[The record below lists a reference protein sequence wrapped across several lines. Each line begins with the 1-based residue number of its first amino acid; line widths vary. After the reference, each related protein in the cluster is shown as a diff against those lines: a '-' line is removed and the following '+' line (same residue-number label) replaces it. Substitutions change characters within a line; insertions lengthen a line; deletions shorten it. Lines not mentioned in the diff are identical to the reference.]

1 MVIKKPNK
9 YLVIALILCIILCI
23 IFSLFIPTRMFF
35 LNQKHN
41 PNIDTDNLSFA
52 YMELKNKFNSGQ
64 ENRNNSNVLNTNE
77 YRSVYE
83 NEDGSTIMIFVYDSS
98 LNDEIDALKEMA
110 VIKHTDGDVSI
121 WANEMEPT
129 RVDWFMPIIGV
140 TGAFVMQNKYDNEVI
155 LVHYSIRD
163 FEGFSAVFPKYPDFD
178 IISYLLSCNI
188 LV

>member
-9 YLVIALILCIILCI
+9 YLVVALVLCI

-52 YMELKNKFNSGQ
+52 YRELKNKLNSGQ
-64 ENRNNSNVLNTNE
+64 ENRNDNNVLSTNE

-83 NEDGSTIMIFVYDSS
+83 NEDESTIMIFVYNSS
-98 LNDEIDALKEMA
+98 LNDEIDALKETA

-121 WANEMEPT
+121 WASEMEPT
-129 RVDWFMPIIGV
+129 RVAWFLPIIGV
-140 TGAFVMQNKYDNEVI
+140 TGEFVMKNKYDNEVI
-155 LVHYSIRD
+155 LVHYCIRD
-163 FEGFSAVFPKYPDFD
+163 FEGFSAVFPKYPEFD
-178 IISYLLSCNI
+178 IISYLLSCNV